1 MVDIREVEPG
11 AWDRV
16 LDEAG
21 LHDVYA
27 RSAYLAASSIIEP
40 GRPRLLAVEDASG
53 TVVFPVLV
61 RDIPGGHGLRDI
73 TTPYGYGG
81 PLGSGVAPPWKSFSQ
96 AYAGWCERTRVVST
110 FIRFHPLYA
119 NHADARSAELVPLSG
134 VIGWRVGAGRDL
146 WAGLHPHHRRLLRK
160 AKASGIRTS
169 IVEAPESLAAFRRL
183 YETTM
188 RRLGAA
194 SFYFFE
200 REYWDAFER
209 DLRQQLVLVESALD
223 GRVVASVLCL
233 ASAPWLHYHLGA
245 SDETGRATGASHLAL
260 FVAAQWA
267 QQRGYSVFNLGGGV
281 GGEDDTLMKFK
292 ARFDPG
298 GILPSFIGKQVND
311 PVAYREL
318 SGSEEDG
325 SFFPVYRAR
334 RRGSALD
341 VEVHARGS

>member
-1 MVDIREVEPG
+1 VTDIREVEPE

-27 RSAYLAASSIIEP
+27 RSAYLAASSILDL
-40 GRPRLLAVEDASG
+40 GRPRLLVVNAAGG
-53 TVVFPVLV
+53 TVVFPVLL
-61 RDIPGGHGLRDI
+61 RDIPGRRGLRDV

-81 PLGSGVAPPWKSFSQ
+81 PLGSGVAPPSEAFEE
-96 AYAGWCERTRVVST
+96 AYAGWCERMGVVST
-110 FIRFHPLYA
+110 FIRFHPLYG
-119 NHADARSAELVPLSG
+119 NHAAAGAVELVPLSG
-134 VIGWRVGAGRDL
+134 VIGWRVEDGRDL

-160 AKASGIRTS
+160 ARASGLRTS
-169 IVEAPESLAAFRRL
+169 IVEAPESLADFREL

-188 RRLGAA
+188 QRLEAS

-200 REYWDAFER
+200 REYWDMLAR
-209 DLRQQLVLVESALD
+209 DLREHLVLVESVLD
-223 GRVVASVLCL
+223 GQVVAAVLCL
-233 ASAPWLHYHLGA
+233 SAAPWLHYHLGA
-245 SDETGRATGASHLAL
+245 SDEAGRAIGASHLAL

-267 QQRGYSVFNLGGGV
+267 QEQGYSTFNLGGGV
-281 GGEDDTLMKFK
+281 GGGDDTLLRFK

-318 SGSEEDG
+318 SGSETDG
-325 SFFPVYRAR
+325 SFFPAYRAPTR
-334 RRGSALD
+334 DVAPD
-341 VEVHARGS
+341 VEVHAPPR